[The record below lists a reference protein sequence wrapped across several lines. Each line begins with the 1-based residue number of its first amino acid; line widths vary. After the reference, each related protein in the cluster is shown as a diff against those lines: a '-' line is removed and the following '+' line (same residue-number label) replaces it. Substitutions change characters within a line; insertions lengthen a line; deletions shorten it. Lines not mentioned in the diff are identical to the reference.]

1 MDENIKSVAVFPN
14 PDRDPDFSFTKETVR
29 ILNNAGIKV
38 NADRRYHYSI
48 GERPG
53 SIEYFTY
60 IEDMLNASDFIVVLG
75 GDGTILEICERASL
89 HELPIV
95 GINLG
100 HLGFLATLEKDAL
113 EDLAKLSTDEYQI
126 DERMMMEIQIRDG
139 SITRELCA
147 LNDIV
152 VSSSVSSRIADFRLC
167 CDGNT
172 AIELKADGVIIATPT
187 GSTAY
192 SLSAGGPVIDTST
205 ETFCVTP
212 ICPHSFSSRPIV
224 FSGNSSLTI
233 QGSTQAKES
242 DICVCADGKEIFKV
256 SENAVIEVIK
266 SDLKTRLVRIGSN
279 RFYDILSTKMFGK

>member
-1 MDENIKSVAVFPN
+1 MEERIKSAAIFPN
-14 PDRDPDFSFTKETVR
+14 PDKDPDFSYTKEAVR
-29 ILNNAGIKV
+29 VLTAAGIKV
-38 NADRRYHYSI
+38 CADRRYHYSI

-53 SIEYFTY
+53 AVEYYTY

-75 GDGTILEICERASL
+75 GDGTILEICERAAL

-100 HLGFLATLEKDAL
+100 HLGFLAAVEKDNL
-113 EDLAKLSTDEYQI
+113 EELSKLATDEYTI

-152 VSSSVSSRIADFRLC
+152 VSSSVSSKIASFEIC
-167 CDGNT
+167 CDGYS
-172 AIELKADGVIIATPT
+172 AIDLKADGIIVATPT

-212 ICPHSFSSRPIV
+212 ICPHSFSSRPVV

-233 QGSTQAKES
+233 KGSTQYKQT
-242 DICVCADGKEIFKV
+242 DICVCADGKEVFKV
-256 SENAVIEVIK
+256 SENAVVEVIK
-266 SDLKTRLVRIGSN
+266 SDLITRLIRLGRN